1 MSTTTLF
8 VELLIIGFQACLWL
22 FLVVCSAIG
31 LNSINFIAGKFS
43 SYSTLTTAL
52 VFALAYV
59 LGIFFDKLAKWLI
72 EESWF
77 GRSLDSVKNRIACHH
92 RNTRRDK
99 NPEKY
104 AYIMVRKGQPMTDLL
119 YARSKVRILRA
130 SIINI
135 PLITLAAMLCMGTY
149 LKIPPNWI
157 KLSLAVTFVDGIVL
171 TLLFTWLYAYNEVLH
186 QERLQL
192 FYEAAESENNGG

>member
-1 MSTTTLF
+1 M
-8 VELLIIGFQACLWL
+8 GK
-22 FLVVCSAIG
+22 
-31 LNSINFIAGKFS
+31 INFGVGIPTGTEGLM
-43 SYSTLTTAL
+43 YP
-52 VFALAYV
+52 VPFAKVRDNIRISKA
-59 LGIFFDKLAKWLI
+59 A
-72 EESWF
+72 EAF
-77 GRSLDSVKNRIACHH
+77 GYDSVWGNDHVS
-92 RNTRRDK
+92 TQFYVRDEFGSPP
-99 NPEKY
+99 NYY
-104 AYIMVRKGQPMTDLL
+104 A
-119 YARSKVRILRA
+119 
-130 SIINI
+130 